1 MSQSK
6 RRWELLDT
14 WGGKFTEN
22 IVQATARDILAEA
35 IERLEAAGYP
45 VVFHIHDEVV
55 VEAEDL
61 GDRESNEAQLRD
73 VARIMGAPVSWAP
86 DLPLKAEGW
95 TDYYFKKD

>member
-1 MSQSK
+1 MRSAKGVAVDSTSS
-6 RRWELLDT
+6 R
-14 WGGKFTEN
+14 
-22 IVQATARDILAEA
+22 
-35 IERLEAAGYP
+35 
-45 VVFHIHDEVV
+45 
-55 VEAEDL
+55 